1 MSVIIDCCTTAF
13 FFCRR
18 AAVFQILAI
27 WQFPD
32 LLLLQEVEN
41 QGKGDNPQHHQHQR
55 HADYCGHDIDG
66 APAFLALY
74 TDHGEQKARQYKD
87 NIADRPNCAYTIRQ
101 GDFQKHR
108 DKCCQWHQADNQRG
122 QTELLQF
129 FVASIRLPHF
139 LFSKLCD

>member
-1 MSVIIDCCTTAF
+1 MTSCAVRQLF

-18 AAVFQILAI
+18 AAVFQILATS
-27 WQFPD
+27 QFPN
-32 LLLLQEVEN
+32 LVLLQKIEN
-41 QGKGDNPQHHQHQR
+41 QGKGDNPQHYQHQR
-55 HADYCGHDIDG
+55 HADYRGHDVNG
-66 APAFLALY
+66 ASAFLALY
-74 TDHGEQKARQYKD
+74 ANHGEQEARQRKD
-87 NIADRPNCAYTIRQ
+87 DVADRPNHAYTIRQ

-108 DKCCQWHQADNQRG
+108 DKGCQWHQADNQRG

>member
-1 MSVIIDCCTTAF
+1 MGVIIDCCTTAF

-55 HADYCGHDIDG
+55 NADYCGHDVDG
-66 APAFLALY
+66 APAFLVLY
-74 TDHGEQKARQYKD
+74 ADHGEQEARQHKD
-87 NIADRPNCAYTIRQ
+87 DVADRPNHAYTIRQ

-108 DKCCQWHQADNQRG
+108 DKGCQRQQTDDQRR
-122 QTELLQF
+122 QTELLKLFCDFHTITSFPF
-129 FVASIRLPHF
+129 FQIV
-139 LFSKLCD
+139 